1 MSSLQIIFLLPCP
14 PFRPILGAFM
24 FMAIEGGVAM
34 ERKANAE
41 KARNETADKLWDIYC
56 CKYNGLDKQFF
67 MEA

>member
-1 MSSLQIIFLLPCP
+1 MSPLQIILSVLLPH
-14 PFRPILGAFM
+14 ILGAFM

-41 KARNETADKLWDIYC
+41 KTRNETATRLWEISC
-56 CKYNGLDKQFF
+56 CEYNVFNKTFF